1 MQGEITVS
9 LTGSFAIREGAGRR
23 RLHIAGNTK
32 RLLML
37 LAANF
42 NHGLRRASLIADIWP
57 RSDAQHGSSALNSAL
72 WRLKLS
78 VNEIPGLKIHCI
90 DDIVYLSVNSP
101 AVVDVAVLQ
110 QAVERTESM
119 DQLGV
124 DDRAVVRRA
133 VKLCNGPF
141 LDGCEDHWALPM
153 RERHDSNYIRALLI
167 LMRDA
172 ARQRAFERA
181 IQYGREALNLDPF
194 REGTQRDVMRLYV
207 QNGQR
212 VKALRQYEV
221 LRQLLDDDFAIEP
234 MPETVELYKRIR
246 GNDFSY
252 SRYPGYVLGDRDR
265 DQDGSSRPTIRT

>member
-1 MQGEITVS
+1 
-9 LTGSFAIREGAGRR
+9 
-23 RLHIAGNTK
+23 
-32 RLLML
+32 
-37 LAANF
+37 
-42 NHGLRRASLIADIWP
+42 
-57 RSDAQHGSSALNSAL
+57 
-72 WRLKLS
+72 
-78 VNEIPGLKIHCI
+78 
-90 DDIVYLSVNSP
+90 
-101 AVVDVAVLQ
+101 
-110 QAVERTESM
+110 
-119 DQLGV
+119 
-124 DDRAVVRRA
+124 
-133 VKLCNGPF
+133 
-141 LDGCEDHWALPM
+141 M

-194 REGTQRDVMRLYV
+194 REGTQRDVMKLYV